1 MVEQTPGKRVSWSQL
16 EEYLA
21 THQQTIASFVDLKKR
36 ELMDSAQIEA
46 ILPKSFM
53 QLHQVITKILKD
65 NTILPD
71 EEESKASQL
80 QLIVKTVMKLQSTLI
95 MQNTKDK
102 EEINCVIRSMSP
114 EITNI
119 FGSAMQQ
126 EVSRLL
132 ENLGGMTDIIEAN
145 FSQIKEILQKNKEEV
160 IYAITQE
167 KNNEISELK
176 NEIRA
181 KEVQINNLKLKEG
194 QL

>member
-1 MVEQTPGKRVSWSQL
+1 
-16 EEYLA
+16 
-21 THQQTIASFVDLKKR
+21 
-36 ELMDSAQIEA
+36 MDSAQIEA

-102 EEINCVIRSMSP
+102 EEIKCVIRSMSP
-114 EITNI
+114 EITSI

>member
-1 MVEQTPGKRVSWSQL
+1 
-16 EEYLA
+16 
-21 THQQTIASFVDLKKR
+21 
-36 ELMDSAQIEA
+36 
-46 ILPKSFM
+46 
-53 QLHQVITKILKD
+53 
-65 NTILPD
+65 
-71 EEESKASQL
+71 
-80 QLIVKTVMKLQSTLI
+80 
-95 MQNTKDK
+95 
-102 EEINCVIRSMSP
+102 
-114 EITNI
+114 
-119 FGSAMQQ
+119 MQQ

-160 IYAITQE
+160 IHAITQE